1 MKRLEKDFI
10 IAWILGML
18 LPTVI
23 LLVAVKLDDRQVL
36 TATRTTE
43 PTASEILS
51 FSSGINIP
59 VLMDNGL
66 VENMELESYLC
77 GVVLAEM
84 PAEFELEAL
93 KAQCVVA
100 RTYALRRLELGTK
113 HLSGAVI
120 SKMFPKFSVRL

>member
-23 LLVAVKLDDRQVL
+23 LLVAVKLDDRQVS
-36 TATRTTE
+36 TASRTTE

-66 VENMELESYLC
+66 VENMELES
-77 GVVLAEM
+77 
-84 PAEFELEAL
+84 
-93 KAQCVVA
+93 
-100 RTYALRRLELGTK
+100 
-113 HLSGAVI
+113 
-120 SKMFPKFSVRL
+120 